1 MSGYSVLCRVFSTD
15 HIQVEG
21 RYTGQKLYIDGEV
34 IAETTNGNLLLRV
47 SLQDHVSGSTYV
59 DVYASDG
66 YWDNLMVVREYAHLG
81 DFFYRETPTKVVV
94 RHWEP
99 QTKWHQSE
107 ARVAEYGI
115 DRGVLYLSNDV
126 VVPWNGLVR
135 VSENIDGVDI
145 EPYYVDGVK
154 RLDVPST
161 FEIEGEIEAYSA
173 PKQFA
178 AYVGEAEIAPGFYGS
193 NQMPRPFCLSYR
205 TRVTTANG
213 KQHYKIHILYNVLA
227 QPSDREYNT
236 VGEDTEPSVFTWE
249 FKTTPQVTNGIRS
262 SLFTIDSRELNPIAL
277 AIIES
282 RLYGY
287 DQDEPDMLTP
297 DEIAAV
303 IADHPL

>member
-1 MSGYSVLCRVFSTD
+1 MSGYSALCHVSNTH

-21 RYTGQKLYIDGEV
+21 RYTGQKLYIDGKV
-34 IAETTNGNLLLRV
+34 IAETTNGNRILKV
-47 SLQDHVSGSTYV
+47 SMQDHVSGSGYTT
-59 DVYASDG
+59 VYAGDG
-66 YWDNLMVVREYAHLG
+66 YWDNLLVTAEYDQLG
-81 DFFYRETPTKVVV
+81 EFFYKDTPSKVVI
-94 RHWEP
+94 RNWKP

-107 ARVAEYGI
+107 DQVAEYGI
-115 DRGVLYLSNDV
+115 DRGILYLSNDV

-145 EPYYVDGVK
+145 EPYYIDGVK

-205 TRVTTANG
+205 TRVHAGNG

-236 VGEDTEPSVFTWE
+236 MGEDTEPSVFTWE
-249 FKTTPQVTNGIRS
+249 FKTTPQAVGGIRS

-287 DQDEPDMLTP
+287 DQDEPDILTP